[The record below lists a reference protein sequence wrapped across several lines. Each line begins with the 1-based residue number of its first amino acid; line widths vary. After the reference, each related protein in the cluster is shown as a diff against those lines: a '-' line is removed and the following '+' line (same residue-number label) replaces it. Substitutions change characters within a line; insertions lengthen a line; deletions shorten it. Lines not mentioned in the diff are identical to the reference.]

1 MKLHII
7 SRLKDFLDKKITSI
21 ISNKYF
27 TSSLWLLAEKLVR
40 MILNLL
46 IGVWIARY
54 LGPSDFGTLS
64 YVQSIVVIFTTL
76 ASLGLDSIVV
86 KKLVERECKE
96 SDILGSAFFLKLF
109 ASIFILLLLF
119 IFLYIVPNGYSF
131 EGKILALL
139 TFSTVFHSFNV
150 IDFYFQSKV
159 LGKYIAISNI
169 IFLLTSS
176 ILKIAL
182 ILIGADV
189 FYFVV
194 ALVFD
199 AFLLAMTFVF
209 IFLLREGRLSLYIW
223 RPKKSICFELL
234 RESWPLIVSGLIVII
249 YMKIDQVMLMHLV
262 GKTELGIYSA
272 AAKVSE
278 VWYFIPMV
286 LANTLFPAILN
297 AKKNTVKEYHKKLQF
312 LYDIMVI
319 IALFISIPMYFLS
332 DIIVTSLYGADY
344 ASAGEVIR
352 VYIFSLIFVFLG
364 TASSKWFICE
374 GLQKYSLYRTLVGL
388 FINIGLNYILI
399 PIYHGMGAAIAT
411 VISQIFASYLV
422 NLFHPK
428 LRITFFLHTNSILI
442 LLRIFGLKFKV

>member
-1 MKLHII
+1 
-7 SRLKDFLDKKITSI
+7 
-21 ISNKYF
+21 
-27 TSSLWLLAEKLVR
+27 
-40 MILNLL
+40 
-46 IGVWIARY
+46 
-54 LGPSDFGTLS
+54 
-64 YVQSIVVIFTTL
+64 SIV
-76 ASLGLDSIVV
+76 
-86 KKLVERECKE
+86 
-96 SDILGSAFFLKLF
+96 
-109 ASIFILLLLF
+109 
-119 IFLYIVPNGYSF
+119 
-131 EGKILALL
+131 
-139 TFSTVFHSFNV
+139 
-150 IDFYFQSKV
+150 
-159 LGKYIAISNI
+159 
-169 IFLLTSS
+169 
-176 ILKIAL
+176 KIAL

-194 ALVFD
+194 ALIFD

-209 IFLLREGRLSLYIW
+209 IFLLREGRLSLYSW
-223 RPKKSICFELL
+223 RAKKSICFELL